1 MPKTVL
7 SDASVS
13 LINDAIKKHR
23 LPVGFATTVNEF
35 YLPLCS
41 QIASQIGI
49 STSLSK
55 HHFIGI
61 QGTQGSGKSTCAAFV
76 KLMLESE
83 FGFKVLVASID
94 DFYLSLAERQALVKT
109 VHPLLLTRG
118 VPGTHDVGLMK
129 QFLLDTAKDHKF
141 LVPSFNK
148 ASDDRLPTS
157 RWPQYQG
164 PFDIVILEGWC
175 VGVPP
180 QNEAALSVA
189 INDFEQQEDASQQW
203 RRYVNEALSGDYQEV
218 FQALDM
224 LITLQAPSFD
234 CVYRWRALQEQKMID
249 KLRSDGRDTS
259 STMSPAQ
266 LKRFISH
273 YQRLTEH
280 ALEILPGVADAV
292 LYLDE
297 DHHFTHMQGV
307 EF

>member
-1 MPKTVL
+1 MSETVL

-23 LPVGFATTVNEF
+23 LPSGFITTVNEY

-41 QIASQIGI
+41 QIASQFAIVTGAPRRY
-49 STSLSK
+49 
-55 HHFIGI
+55 FVGI

-76 KLMLESE
+76 KMLLESE
-83 FGFKVLVASID
+83 FGYRVLVASID
-94 DFYLSLAERQALVKT
+94 DFYLSLAERQELANS

-129 QFLLDTAKDHKF
+129 QLLLDTEKEQEF
-141 LVPSFNK
+141 SVPSFNK
-148 ASDDRLPTS
+148 ATDDRFPTS
-157 RWPQYQG
+157 EWPQYQG

-180 QNEAALSVA
+180 QNEAALSKP
-189 INDFEQQEDASQQW
+189 INDFEQQEDSSQQW
-203 RRYVNEALSGDYQEV
+203 RRHVNEALSGGYQEV
-218 FQALDM
+218 FRPLDM
-224 LITLQAPSFD
+224 LIALQAPSFD
-234 CVYRWRALQEQKMID
+234 CVYQWRALQEQKMID
-249 KLRSDGRDTS
+249 KLRSEGRDTS
-259 STMSPAQ
+259 STMNPAQ

-280 ALEILPGVADAV
+280 ALDVLPSVADVV

-297 DHHFTHMQGV
+297 DHHFTHMRGMAL
-307 EF
+307 